1 MVLKILL
8 LSESIIFNMV
18 ERMLAQVSFQV
29 ENCKISFLNPSCM
42 LELPSHHLPE
52 IFCCNVT
59 YPFLIHLMVF
69 SRIRL
74 IVHLQSF
81 PLELNYWPQFS
92 AFAMNSAGL
101 HKRSETFSHLLSL
114 SSALKLALGN
124 SLYTDVTQVGAWNM
138 LAQLYMLSL
147 AILPLA

>member
-29 ENCKISFLNPSCM
+29 ENCKISCLNPSCM

-74 IVHLQSF
+74 I
-81 PLELNYWPQFS
+81 ELNYWPQFS